1 MRGYDLS
8 NPFTAVTTSDIP
20 SLWAKNRMFVDLLLK
35 LWLLFFG
42 SLQYVCLRLQLCR
55 NIEIYAFVTPTYTYV
70 ARNPHCWLYLYL

>member
-1 MRGYDLS
+1 
-8 NPFTAVTTSDIP
+8 
-20 SLWAKNRMFVDLLLK
+20 MFVDLLLK